1 MFTAVCVV
9 LSATGH
15 AVAAC
20 APVPWWTL
28 LIGFLGVFAVAVT
41 LSGRARSTTSIV
53 VALAGGQFSLHSLF
67 GLGQRPL
74 TMSAARDDV
83 LIRLAAKLVCGAGPG
98 SLSPLD
104 AQRIVA
110 DAGLNPAGA
119 AGAAGA
125 AGSVG
130 AAAGGIHQHMATGG
144 AGGIAAD
151 VANGVT
157 AGAAHTGMSGGMS
170 GGMDGGL
177 LPSLPMLLA
186 HLLAALAAGWL
197 LRHGDLALLRLGRL
211 STQGIGDVTDSAAL
225 RALRAAFA
233 FVRAML
239 AGLPGAVAPRS
250 RAPRTSH
257 VPPPLSGG
265 ETLQHSVIRRGPPAV
280 CALAA

>member
-1 MFTAVCVV
+1 MFTALCVV

-15 AVAAC
+15 VVAAC

-28 LIGFLGVFAVAVT
+28 LIGFLAVFAVAAT
-41 LSGRARSTTSIV
+41 LSGRTRSTTSIV
-53 VALAGGQFSLHSLF
+53 VALAGGQFGLHSLF
-67 GLGQRPL
+67 GLGQQHL
-74 TMSAARDDV
+74 TASAARDDV
-83 LIRLAAKLVCGAGPG
+83 LIRMAAKLVCGAGPG
-98 SLSPLD
+98 SLSPVD

-110 DAGLNPAGA
+110 DAGLSPADSAGVAGA
-119 AGAAGA
+119 AA
-125 AGSVG
+125 S
-130 AAAGGIHQHMATGG
+130 AAGGVHQHMVTGG
-144 AGGIAAD
+144 AGSIAAD
-151 VANGVT
+151 VTNGI
-157 AGAAHTGMSGGMS
+157 AGGVAGGGMGDGMSA
-170 GGMDGGL
+170 GL

-211 STQGIGDVTDSAAL
+211 SAQGIGDVTENAAL

-233 FVRAML
+233 LVRAML
-239 AGLPGAVAPRS
+239 AGLPGTRAPRP

-257 VPPPLSGG
+257 APPPLSGG